1 MQELEVDEVERL
13 DGVAFF
19 DHAGDAAREK
29 GERERE
35 REREERLVEK

>member
-19 DHAGDAAREK
+19 DHAGDAARENGG
-29 GERERE
+29 GEKVSR
-35 REREERLVEK
+35 